1 MSKNFRKCK
10 KFIHSFCLNF
20 DYISCVYFRYSFSAD
35 KCSNSSAVLLRFCL
49 LGKHDLR
56 RNRCANDRFI
66 HITLITGIQVV
77 CKCSPTGLLNH
88 ENVVEGV

>member
-66 HITLITGIQVV
+66 YNIDYGNPSCLQVFSNRFT
-77 CKCSPTGLLNH
+77 KS
-88 ENVVEGV
+88 